1 MKYKVAYRGDG
12 TKETGKKIIA
22 ELEKL
27 GGINSQYWDADSKHY
42 YYVRLDN
49 KIFLTD
55 EISYL
60 GDRAI
65 ISLAQSNLTQKLFR
79 LL

>member
-27 GGINSQYWDADSKHY
+27 GGINRWDYKGTGDY
-42 YYVRLDN
+42 YYVISEIPSNIERLITLP
-49 KIFLTD
+49 KTRTLITL
-55 EISYL
+55 ES
-60 GDRAI
+60 
-65 ISLAQSNLTQKLFR
+65 TQKLFR

>member
-22 ELEKL
+22 ELERL
-27 GGINSQYWDADSKHY
+27 GGVNYYCHHGNNDGYYWIDK
-42 YYVRLDN
+42 VDN
-49 KIFLTD
+49 RICCT
-55 EISYL
+55 SYL
-60 GDRAI
+60 PKACT
-65 ISLAQSNLTQKLFR
+65 LTQLESTKKLFR

>member
-22 ELEKL
+22 ELERL
-27 GGINSQYWDADSKHY
+27 GGINRWDYKGTGDY
-42 YYVRLDN
+42 YYLISEIPSTIERLEN
-49 KIFLTD
+49 LPKTRTLTQL
-55 EISYL
+55 E
-60 GDRAI
+60 
-65 ISLAQSNLTQKLFR
+65 LTQKLFR